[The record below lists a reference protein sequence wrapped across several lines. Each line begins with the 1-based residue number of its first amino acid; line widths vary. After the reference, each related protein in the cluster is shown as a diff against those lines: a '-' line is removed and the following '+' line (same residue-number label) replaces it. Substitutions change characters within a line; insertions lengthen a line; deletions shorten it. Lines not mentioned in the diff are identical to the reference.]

1 MGRFFASCVRMA
13 WIFKFIAVY
22 SDTVSH
28 LYLMRGD
35 TAILTLLE
43 VRLFVAEFPSVLL
56 LPGLE

>member
-1 MGRFFASCVRMA
+1 M
-13 WIFKFIAVY
+13 FKFIAVY
-22 SDTVSH
+22 SDTVSP

-43 VRLFVAEFPSVLL
+43 VRLFVAEFPAVWL